1 MKELLK
7 SVIIDQQETTWDPSY
22 IERQIPHHYYDTEE
36 VVVISGIR
44 RCGKSTLLNQ
54 IRRGLSENDYYLNFD
69 DERLI
74 GFKVEHFQILFET
87 FVELFGQQKTF
98 YFDEIQNVWGWERF
112 VRRLR
117 DQGNKVFITGS
128 NASMLSRELGTH
140 LTGRY
145 MSMELFPF
153 SFKEYLQFKN
163 ITYGSREMHST
174 RQRSEIQKHFQEY
187 LHTGGIPLYVR
198 DQNDEYL
205 KSLYNSIL
213 YRDVL
218 VRNRLTNEKEML
230 ELVHFLSSNVAK
242 LSSNNSLAKVIRV
255 KNASTIRNY
264 LDFLQNT
271 YLLFQV
277 YKYDVSLKKQLQNQ
291 KKTYFI
297 DNGLVKKLGF
307 MFSDNLGRLLENLV
321 FIELIRRRKQVYYYK
336 QKYECDFVVKD
347 GTRITEA
354 FQVCYALENEETRTR
369 EIKGLTEA
377 LSAYNLNEGLILT
390 NSDEDELHVEGK
402 TIRFLPAWKWLL
414 STDTHKSPH

>member
-1 MKELLK
+1 M
-7 SVIIDQQETTWDPSY
+7 DQQENTWDPSF
-22 IERQIPHHYYDTEE
+22 IERQINHHYYDTEE
-36 VVVISGIR
+36 VIVISGIR

-54 IRRGLSENDYYLNFD
+54 IRKTLSENDYYLNFD

-74 GFKVEHFQILFET
+74 GFKVEHFQVLFET
-87 FVELFGQQKTF
+87 FIELFGQQKIF

-145 MSMELFPF
+145 LSMELFPF
-153 SFKEYLQFKN
+153 SFKEYLQFKHVVFGPKE
-163 ITYGSREMHST
+163 IQAT
-174 RQRSEIQKHFQEY
+174 RQRSELQKHFQEY

-198 DQNDEYL
+198 NNNDEYL

-230 ELVHFLSSNVAK
+230 ELVNFLASNVAK
-242 LSSNNSLAKVIRV
+242 LSSNNSLAKVIQV

-277 YKYDVSLKKQLQNQ
+277 FKYDVSLKKQLQNP

-321 FIELIRRRKQVYYYK
+321 FVELLRRKKQVFYHK

-347 GTRITEA
+347 GNRITEA
-354 FQVCYALENEETRTR
+354 FQVCYTLENEETRLR
-369 EIKGLTEA
+369 EIKGLKEA
-377 LSAYNLNEGLILT
+377 LSAFGLDEGIILT
-390 NSDEDELHVEGK
+390 NSIEDKFQIEGK
-402 TIRFLPAWKWLL
+402 TIRFLPVWKWLL
-414 STDTHKSPH
+414 I

>member
-7 SVIIDQQETTWDPSY
+7 SVILDQHEIIWDQSF
-22 IERQIPHHYYDTEE
+22 IKRQIPSHYYETEE
-36 VVVISGIR
+36 VIVISGIR

-54 IRRGLSENDYYLNFD
+54 IRKELPEKDYYLNFD

-74 GFKVEHFQILFET
+74 GFQVEHFQDLFET

-98 YFDEIQNVWGWERF
+98 YFDEIQNIWGWERF

-145 MSMELFPF
+145 LSMELFPF
-153 SFKEYLQFKN
+153 SFKEYLQFKH
-163 ITYGSREMHST
+163 ISYGREEIHAT
-174 RQRSEIQKHFQEY
+174 RQRSELQKHFHDY
-187 LHTGGIPLYVR
+187 LHTGGIPLYVKSH
-198 DQNDEYL
+198 NDEYL

-230 ELVHFLSSNVAK
+230 ELVHFLASNVAK
-242 LSSNNSLAKVIRV
+242 LSSNNSLAKVVQI
-255 KNASTIRNY
+255 KNASTIKNY

-277 YKYDVSLKKQLQNQ
+277 NKYDVSLKKQLQNQ

-297 DNGLVKKLGF
+297 DNGLVEKLGF

-321 FIELIRRRKQVYYYK
+321 FIELMRRKKQVYYHK
-336 QKYECDFVVKD
+336 QKYECDFVIRED
-347 GTRITEA
+347 NRITEA
-354 FQVCYALENEETRTR
+354 IQVCYTLENEETRNR
-369 EIKGLTEA
+369 EIKGLIEA
-377 LSAYNLNEGLILT
+377 MSINNLKNSIIIT
-390 NSDEDELHVEGK
+390 NSYEDKLQTDGK
-402 TIRFLPAWKWLL
+402 IISFLPAWKWLL
-414 STDTHKSPH
+414 VR